1 MSQERE
7 LDYLVTA
14 DPYDSLRTLP
24 RLRSEDCETRTMLL
38 TIDLRHGGRGYD
50 VMAWGDALPFDGNAP
65 LRGVIQRSREEIASE
80 VGLLLRTWLE
90 KVIRHRRPGTSGYT
104 FNGSPAT
111 DLGMD
116 AARAALSDI
125 GLGLA
130 RSGHALFEF
139 LFSRGDAGL
148 SRLRE
153 AICAALRAGPQIV
166 TITSNDLFVPWGMLY
181 LPPDPTTRLP
191 QKSAAWDWSGFLG
204 YTHLIE
210 HTLGYVENYH
220 PLIEHGTER
229 PQAGL
234 QFDLRMQDGQSPGT
248 GPIGAVRAV
257 VETHADISER
267 SCKQD
272 LGEAL
277 SDPLVRDHILVF
289 GAHGCGER
297 QDQRGTTQAQ
307 LTLTDGEAIC
317 SSDLEYWR
325 TARQE
330 RLPDPLCF
338 MMVCEGGRTRTFV
351 HEGLGRP
358 LFDLGVGCLIGP
370 EIEIPKTFGSLYTC
384 RFFEEFFKG
393 ERAAPVARSLTR
405 EFVTKH
411 ATPLGLVFTLLRGI
425 DNRLVDASAAG
436 KEPA

>member
-7 LDYLVTA
+7 LDYSVTA
-14 DPYDSLRTLP
+14 DPYDSLRALP
-24 RLRSEDCETRTMLL
+24 RLRSEQCVPRSLLL
-38 TIDLRHGGRGYD
+38 TFDLRNDGRSYD

-65 LRGVIQRSREEIASE
+65 FRGVIQRSREEIASE

-90 KVIRHRRPGTSGYT
+90 TVVNRRRPGSRDYI

-116 AARAALSDI
+116 TAQAALADI
-125 GLGLA
+125 GLVLA

-148 SRLRE
+148 SRLRG
-153 AICAALRAGPQIV
+153 ALCAALRSGPQIV

-181 LPPDPTTRLP
+181 LPPDPETRLP
-191 QKSAAWDWSGFLG
+191 QKSAAWGWSGFLG

-210 HTLGYVENYH
+210 HNLGYVENYH
-220 PLIEHGTER
+220 PLIEHGTDR

-234 QFDLRMQDGQSPGT
+234 QFDLRMQNGDAPGT

-257 VETHADISER
+257 IETHANVTER
-267 SCKQD
+267 SYKQD
-272 LGEAL
+272 LAEAL
-277 SDPLVRDHILVF
+277 SDPRVHDHVLVF

-297 QDQRGTTQAQ
+297 QDQRGTTQAR
-307 LTLTDGEAIC
+307 LTLTDGESIC

-325 TARQE
+325 TTRQE
-330 RLPDPLCF
+330 RLPDPPCF
-338 MMVCEGGRTRTFV
+338 MMVCEGGRTRSFV

-358 LFDLGVGCLIGP
+358 LFDLGIGCLIGP

-393 ERAAPVARSLTR
+393 ERAAPVARSLTH
-405 EFVTKH
+405 EFLTEH

-425 DNRLVDASAAG
+425 DNRLVDASAAA
-436 KEPA
+436 KEST

>member
-1 MSQERE
+1 
-7 LDYLVTA
+7 
-14 DPYDSLRTLP
+14 
-24 RLRSEDCETRTMLL
+24 
-38 TIDLRHGGRGYD
+38 
-50 VMAWGDALPFDGNAP
+50 MAWGDALPFDGNAP
-65 LRGVIQRSREEIASE
+65 FRGVIQRSREEIASE
-80 VGLLLRTWLE
+80 VGLLLRNWLE
-90 KVIRHRRPGTSGYT
+90 TVVNLRRPGTRDYT

-111 DLGMD
+111 DLGMET
-116 AARAALSDI
+116 AQAALDDI

-153 AICAALRAGPQIV
+153 ALCAALRSGPQIV

-181 LPPDPTTRLP
+181 LPADPATRLP
-191 QKSAAWDWSGFLG
+191 QRSAAWDWSGFLG

-210 HTLGYVENYH
+210 HNLGYVENYH

-234 QFDLRMQDGQSPGT
+234 QFDLRMQNGDAPPGT

-257 VETHADISER
+257 IETHADVTER
-267 SCKQD
+267 SYKPD
-272 LGEAL
+272 LAEAL
-277 SDPLVRDHILVF
+277 SDPRVHDHILVF

-297 QDQRGTTQAQ
+297 QDQRGTTQAR
-307 LTLTDGEAIC
+307 LTLTDGESIC

-325 TARQE
+325 TTRQE

-338 MMVCEGGRTRTFV
+338 MMVCEGGRTRTLV

-393 ERAAPVARSLTR
+393 ERAAPVARSLTH
-405 EFVTKH
+405 EFLTKH

-425 DNRLVDASAAG
+425 DNRLVDSSTAV
-436 KEPA
+436 KEST